1 MINQDYRILDIIQK
15 KILSTGPIS
24 LSDYMKVC
32 LTHPKHGYYIR
43 NKPIGSTGDF
53 ITSPEISQMF
63 GELIGLWIVQI
74 WLDHKKPPN
83 FSLIE
88 LGPGNGTLMKDILR
102 STKMI
107 KGFHDALHLILIEI
121 SPTLSQTQKKA
132 LGSFRAHWQTEIG
145 SFPEQ
150 PTVIIANEFFDSLPI
165 RQFKR
170 ERNQWMEVMITIKDP
185 SKKKCNKL
193 SFGLRDVS
201 MNKEFAS
208 ETDNIPE
215 GTIIEFSELTQSI
228 TNYISDHIKK
238 NTGAALIIDYGKEG
252 NVGDTFQAV
261 RQHQYSN
268 PLKYPGLTDLTSYVD
283 FNAIRNSAERSGL
296 IASKLSYQA
305 DFLKNLGIEQRA
317 KMLSQKLPY
326 RQLRLHQAAL
336 KRLIHHD
343 EMGHLFKVLGLRSPT
358 SPPLIGLEI

>member
-1 MINQDYRILDIIQK
+1 MINQKYRMLDIIQK
-15 KILSTGPIS
+15 KILSSGPIS
-24 LSDYMKVC
+24 LADYMKIC
-32 LTHPKHGYYIR
+32 LTHPKDGYYIR
-43 NKPIGSTGDF
+43 NKPIGLNGDF

-63 GELIGLWIVQI
+63 GELIGLWIAQI
-74 WLDHKKPPN
+74 WLDHKKPAN

-107 KGFHDALHLILIEI
+107 KGFHDALNLILIEI
-121 SPTLSQTQKKA
+121 SPTLCQTQKKA
-132 LGSFRAHWQTEIG
+132 LGNFRAHWQTEIG
-145 SFPEQ
+145 SFPNQ

-185 SKKKCNKL
+185 SNQKCNKL
-193 SFGLRDVS
+193 SFELKDVR
-201 MNKEFAS
+201 MNKEFVS
-208 ETDNIPE
+208 ETDNIPD
-215 GTIIEFSELTQSI
+215 GTIIEFSELTQNI
-228 TNYISDHIKK
+228 INYISDHIQK
-238 NTGAALIIDYGKEG
+238 NSGAALIIDYGKEG

-261 RQHQYSN
+261 RQHKYSN

-283 FNAIRNSAERSGL
+283 FNAIRNTAEKSGL
-296 IASKLSYQA
+296 IASKLTYQA

-317 KMLSQKLPY
+317 KILSQELPDG
-326 RQLRLHQAAL
+326 QLRLHQAAL
-336 KRLIHHD
+336 KRLVNHD
-343 EMGHLFKVLGLRSPT
+343 EMGHLFKVMGLRNPT

>member
-1 MINQDYRILDIIQK
+1 MADLNIEEGCTVEISTVMRDIIRY
-15 KILSTGPIS
+15 LS
-24 LSDYMKVC
+24 
-32 LTHPKHGYYIR
+32 
-43 NKPIGSTGDF
+43 N
-53 ITSPEISQMF
+53 
-63 GELIGLWIVQI
+63 
-74 WLDHKKPPN
+74 
-83 FSLIE
+83 
-88 LGPGNGTLMKDILR
+88 
-102 STKMI
+102 
-107 KGFHDALHLILIEI
+107 
-121 SPTLSQTQKKA
+121 
-132 LGSFRAHWQTEIG
+132 
-145 SFPEQ
+145 
-150 PTVIIANEFFDSLPI
+150 
-165 RQFKR
+165 
-170 ERNQWMEVMITIKDP
+170 
-185 SKKKCNKL
+185 
-193 SFGLRDVS
+193 
-201 MNKEFAS
+201 
-208 ETDNIPE
+208 
-215 GTIIEFSELTQSI
+215 
-228 TNYISDHIKK
+228 HIQE
-238 NTGAALIIDYGKEG
+238 NSGAALIIDYGKEG